1 MSLLLS
7 LALAVAVWHLY
18 WGLLDPERPRQP
30 RRVPLVGRVRRFLDR
45 AGLVDV
51 RVSGFLGMSLLSGAI
66 VGTLAQLFLW
76 MPVVSAGA
84 AFVGST
90 FPHLYWGWER
100 DRRRDRTQEALADAL
115 AQMRSS
121 ILARNTVQASIKTLA
136 TDGPE
141 RLRGYFVAL
150 SQNIDTFGFERA
162 IALLREELD
171 DPLFEALAEALVV
184 SDRVG
189 LEDLPNVLDRMVLT
203 ARSELSLQRT
213 IRAQQAQGVL
223 EMRGLLLVPFVML
236 VVVMGLNQDYAY
248 FFRSLPGQLAL
259 LACELWLWFA
269 YWLMQRLRR
278 PIMGEGGRA

>member
-7 LALAVAVWHLY
+7 LALAVAMWHLY
-18 WGLLDPERPRQP
+18 WGLLEPDRPRRP
-30 RRVPLVGRVRRFLDR
+30 RRAPLVGRVRRFLDR
-45 AGLVDV
+45 AGLGDV
-51 RVSGFLGMSLLSGAI
+51 RVSGFLGMSLLSGAV
-66 VGTLAQLFLW
+66 VGTLAQLFLR

-90 FPHLYWGWER
+90 FPYLYWGWER

-136 TDGPE
+136 TERPE

-150 SQNIDTFGFERA
+150 SHNIDTFGFERA

-189 LEDLPNVLDRMVLT
+189 PEDLPNVLDRMVLT

-223 EMRGLLLVPFVML
+223 EMRGLLLVPFAML
-236 VVVMGLNQDYAY
+236 VVVMGLNEDYAH

-259 LACELWLWFA
+259 LGCELWLWFA

-278 PIMGEGGRA
+278 LPVEEGGHA

>member
-7 LALAVAVWHLY
+7 LALAVAMWHLY
-18 WGLLDPERPRQP
+18 WGLLEPDQP
-30 RRVPLVGRVRRFLDR
+30 RRPRRAPLVERVCRFLDR
-45 AGLVDV
+45 AGLGDV
-51 RVSGFLGMSLLSGAI
+51 RVSGFLGMSLLSGAV
-66 VGTLAQLFLW
+66 VGTLAQLFLR
-76 MPVVSAGA
+76 MPVVSGGA

-90 FPHLYWGWER
+90 FPYLYWGWER

-136 TDGPE
+136 TEGPE

-150 SQNIDTFGFERA
+150 SHNIDTFGFERA

-189 LEDLPNVLDRMVLT
+189 HEDLPNVLDRMVLT

-223 EMRGLLLVPFVML
+223 EMRGLLLVPFAML
-236 VVVMGLNQDYAY
+236 VVVMGLNEDYAH
-248 FFRSLPGQLAL
+248 FFRSLSGQLAL
-259 LACELWLWFA
+259 LGCELWLWFA

-278 PIMGEGGRA
+278 LPVEEGGHA